1 MLTWSQPQGLS
12 RGGARTSWTAETEQ
26 GLSLGEGAGLMG
38 GEEHQGD
45 VQVWGERVEE
55 WERGCLVVGLP

>member
-1 MLTWSQPQGLS
+1 MLTWSQAQGLS

-38 GEEHQGD
+38 GKNIKGMSRFG
-45 VQVWGERVEE
+45 V
-55 WERGCLVVGLP
+55 RGWKSGKGGV